1 MVKVTRLV
9 LEAIDDGETK
19 LDEMR
24 KVEKM
29 IQKLFASFHTQYCVS
44 MLQSYKV
51 ILLSLSFHFKT
62 FFRTLSELQLWFI

>member
-1 MVKVTRLV
+1 MYRKIKKVSSRGELVVKVTRLV

-29 IQKLFASFHTQYCVS
+29 IQKLFRLFPHTVLCINVTI
-44 MLQSYKV
+44 LQSDTTV
-51 ILLSLSFHFKT
+51 IVFPF
-62 FFRTLSELQLWFI
+62 